1 MDCENCRLKNLCKYT
16 EAFSSLVENVHK
28 VACDDDLEKVVDVIV
43 KCKFFEQ
50 KNTAITT
57 KLTVTSPKLAKEG
70 IDEYLKMKD
79 ERSVDGKQVNRTPM
93 SEDSILY
100 NASQNMARFV
110 QENMSENKKSTLMD
124 TVKNAATNIKE
135 SFKDTMNDM
144 HQYNGEEK

>member
-28 VACDDDLEKVVDVIV
+28 VACDDNLENVVDVIV

-50 KNTAITT
+50 NTPTT
-57 KLTVTSPKLAKEG
+57 KFTVTNSKVAKEG

-79 ERSVDGKQVNRTPM
+79 ERSYIHEKQPINRTPL

-100 NASQNMARFV
+100 NASQDMAKFV
-110 QENMSENKKSTLMD
+110 RENMSENKKSTLMD

-144 HQYNGEEK
+144 HQYSEEN

>member
-1 MDCENCRLKNLCKYT
+1 MDCEKCRLKNLCKYT

-28 VACDDDLEKVVDVIV
+28 VACDDNLENVVDVVV

-50 KNTAITT
+50 NTPTS
-57 KLTVTSPKLAKEG
+57 KFTVTNSKVAKEAVN
-70 IDEYLKMKD
+70 EYLKDTDKRSYID
-79 ERSVDGKQVNRTPM
+79 EKKPINRIPL

-100 NASQNMARFV
+100 NASQDMAKFV
-110 QENMSENKKSTLMD
+110 QQNMPENKKSTLMD

-144 HQYNGEEK
+144 HQYSEEK

>member
-28 VACDDDLEKVVDVIV
+28 VACDDNLENVVDVVV

-50 KNTAITT
+50 DTPTA
-57 KLTVTSPKLAKEG
+57 KFTVTNSKVAKES

-79 ERSVDGKQVNRTPM
+79 EKPYIQYVDGKQVNRTH

-100 NASQNMARFV
+100 NASQNMAKFV
-110 QENMSENKKSTLMD
+110 QENMSENKKSTLMN

-144 HQYNGEEK
+144 HQYSEEK

>member
-28 VACDDDLEKVVDVIV
+28 VACDDNLEKVVDVIV

-50 KNTAITT
+50 NTPTT
-57 KLTVTSPKLAKEG
+57 KLTVTNSKVVKEG
-70 IDEYLKMKD
+70 IDEYLKMKN

-100 NASQNMARFV
+100 NASQNMAKFV

>member
-1 MDCENCRLKNLCKYT
+1 MDCEKCRLKNLCKYT

-28 VACDDDLEKVVDVIV
+28 VACDDNLENVVDVIV

-50 KNTAITT
+50 NTPTS
-57 KLTVTSPKLAKEG
+57 KFTVTNSKVAKEAVN
-70 IDEYLKMKD
+70 EYLKDIDKRSYID
-79 ERSVDGKQVNRTPM
+79 EKKPINRRPL

-100 NASQNMARFV
+100 NASQDMAKFV
-110 QENMSENKKSTLMD
+110 QQNMSENKKSTLMD

-144 HQYNGEEK
+144 HQYSEEN

>member
-1 MDCENCRLKNLCKYT
+1 MDCEKCRLKNLCKYT

-28 VACDDDLEKVVDVIV
+28 VACDDNLENVVDVIV

-50 KNTAITT
+50 NTPTS
-57 KLTVTSPKLAKEG
+57 KFTVTNSKVAKEAVN
-70 IDEYLKMKD
+70 EYLKDIDKRSYID
-79 ERSVDGKQVNRTPM
+79 EKKPINRTPL

-100 NASQNMARFV
+100 NASQDMAKFV
-110 QENMSENKKSTLMD
+110 QQNMPENKKSTLMD

-144 HQYNGEEK
+144 HQYSEEN

>member
-28 VACDDDLEKVVDVIV
+28 VACDDNLENVVDVIV

-50 KNTAITT
+50 NTPIT
-57 KLTVTSPKLAKEG
+57 KLTVTDSKLAKEG

-79 ERSVDGKQVNRTPM
+79 ERSYVYEKKPVNRTPL

-100 NASQNMARFV
+100 NASQDMAKFV

-144 HQYNGEEK
+144 HQYSEEK